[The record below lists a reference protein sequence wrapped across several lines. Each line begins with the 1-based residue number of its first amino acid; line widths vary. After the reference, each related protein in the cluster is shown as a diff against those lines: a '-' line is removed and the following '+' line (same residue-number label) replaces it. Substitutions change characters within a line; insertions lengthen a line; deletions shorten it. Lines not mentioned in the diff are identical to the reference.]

1 MEQHVIKSTMK
12 MTAAALA
19 CVAIIAGSAFAAERA
34 TKDEAQAMVKKAVA
48 FIKAQGGAKAYA
60 EITNKSG
67 QFTDRDLYVV
77 VYGLDGKV
85 LAHGGNEKLVGRD
98 LSDAKDVDGKPYV
111 KERVDLAKKGA
122 PFWQEYKFVDPL
134 TKQVQPKE
142 MYCEKLD
149 ETAVCGGVYKL

>member
-1 MEQHVIKSTMK
+1 MIKSTLK
-12 MTAAALA
+12 VTAAALA
-19 CVAIIAGSAFAAERA
+19 GVAIIAGSAFAAERA
-34 TKDEAQAMVKKAVA
+34 TKAEAQAMVKKAAA
-48 FIKAQGGAKAYA
+48 FIKAEGPAKAYP
-60 EITNKSG
+60 EITSKPT
-67 QFTDRDLYVV
+67 FKDRDLYIV

-85 LAHGGNEKLVGRD
+85 LAHGQNEKLVGQD
-98 LSDAKDVDGKPYV
+98 LIDTKDVDGKPYV
-111 KERVDLAKKGA
+111 KERVELAKKGA

>member
-1 MEQHVIKSTMK
+1 MEQHVIKSTLK
-12 MTAAALA
+12 VTAAALA
-19 CVAIIAGSAFAAERA
+19 GVAIIAGSAFAAERA
-34 TKDEAQAMVKKAVA
+34 TKAEAQAMVKKAAA
-48 FIKAQGGAKAYA
+48 FIKAEGPAKAYP
-60 EITNKSG
+60 EITSKPT
-67 QFTDRDLYVV
+67 FKDRDLYIV

-85 LAHGGNEKLVGRD
+85 LAHGQNEKLVGQD
-98 LSDAKDVDGKPYV
+98 LIDTKDVDGKPYV
-111 KERVDLAKKGA
+111 KERVELAKKGA